1 MKLRVAAF
9 AAALALFAPVTPVT
23 AASIA
28 TYDEV
33 TAGLQKG
40 DILLVDVR
48 EADEFA
54 AGHVPGAVNMPLSTM
69 TPAALPKPD
78 GKKVV
83 IMCRSGNRTARLA
96 AQLPGIGR
104 GDVAEYSGSWLDWTA
119 RGGKVVTGR

>member
-1 MKLRVAAF
+1 MRRILPLLALVGLFFAGPAVAADK
-9 AAALALFAPVTPVT
+9 VD
-23 AASIA
+23 
-28 TYDEV
+28 YDAV
-33 TAGLQKG
+33 RSGLEKG
-40 DILLVDVR
+40 EIVLVDIR
-48 EADEFA
+48 ETDEFT
-54 AGHVPGAVNMPLSTM
+54 AGHVPGAINVPLSTM